1 MAHAIN
7 RPLPH
12 GAVMS
17 HKEIAEKLNM
27 TRAGVAVVEERAL
40 QKFAVRLQ
48 ERLGRDHPGVDPE
61 KLLSD
66 FASSWIG

>member
-1 MAHAIN
+1 
-7 RPLPH
+7 
-12 GAVMS
+12 MS
-17 HKEIAEKLNM
+17 HKEISESLNM
-27 TRAGVAVVEERAL
+27 TRAGVAVVEQRAMR
-40 QKFAVRLQ
+40 KFTVRLQ